1 MANLRFQV
9 VEEAFKKKPLEVAA
23 PAERPSEYFG
33 KYVFTRSKMYKYLQ
47 RDVYEK
53 LVDAIDNGAP
63 LDRSIADDVAR
74 GMQQW
79 AEENGVT
86 HYTHWFQPLTEGTAE
101 KHDAFIEHDG
111 KGGMIE
117 EFSGKLLVQQEPDA
131 SSFPNGGIRATF
143 EARGYSAWDPTS
155 PVFIIDDTLCIPTI
169 FISYTGEA
177 LDYKAPLK
185 RSLRALGEAALGVVR
200 YFDPNVKKVISNL
213 GWEQEYFLVD
223 EGLYSARPD
232 LMLTGRT
239 LMGHDS
245 AKNQQ
250 MDDHY
255 FGTIPDRVQAFMKD
269 LEVQALELAIPC
281 KTRHNEVAPNQFELA
296 PIYEE
301 TNLAVDHNMLLMS
314 LMKKVA
320 RKHGFRVLLH
330 EKPFDGI
337 NGSGKHNNWSLS
349 TDTGVLLHAPG
360 KTPEQNLRFVVFI
373 VETLMAVWKHNGL
386 LKASIMS
393 ATNAHRLGAN
403 EAPPAIISSVLGKQV
418 SELLEH
424 IEKADKED
432 LFAVAG
438 KQTVELD
445 IPEIPELLIDNTDR
459 NRTSPFAFTG
469 NRFEFRA
476 PGSECN
482 CASAMIALNTAV
494 AEALVSFKKRVDEK
508 IAELSVHSEPA
519 EGKLGPVF
527 RAIIEVVREDIKTCK
542 PIHFEGN
549 GYSDEWV
556 FEATRRGLD
565 VEKSCP
571 LIFDRYLDEETI
583 SMFESMGVMNR
594 KELRARNE
602 VKWETY
608 TKKIQIEAR
617 VLGDLT
623 MNHIIPVATHYQS
636 RLAKNVKSMLDIF
649 PKDEA
654 LKLCARNM
662 QIIRE
667 IAERVQ
673 TIETMVEELVES
685 RKVANR
691 ITTEREKAIAYH
703 DTVAPK
709 MEEIRYHIDKL
720 ELTVADELWTL
731 PKYRELLFIR

>member
-9 VEEAFKKKPLEVAA
+9 VEEAFKKRPEEVIA
-23 PAERPSEYFG
+23 PVERPSEYFG
-33 KYVFTRSKMYKYLQ
+33 KYVFNRAKMYKYLPA
-47 RDVYEK
+47 DVYDK
-53 LVDAIDNGAP
+53 LIDVIDNGAT
-63 LDRSIADDVAR
+63 LDRSIANAVAN
-74 GMQQW
+74 GMKQW

-86 HYTHWFQPLTEGTAE
+86 HYTHWFQPLTGGTAE

-131 SSFPNGGIRATF
+131 SSFPSGGIRNTF

-155 PVFIIDDTLCIPTI
+155 PVFIIDDTLCIPTV

-177 LDYKAPLK
+177 LDYKAPL
-185 RSLRALGEAALGVVR
+185 LRALHAVNVAATNVCH
-200 YFDPNVKKVISNL
+200 YFDPKVSKVTSNL

-223 EGLYSARPD
+223 ADLYSARPD

-269 LEVQALELAIPC
+269 LEIQALELSIPC
-281 KTRHNEVAPNQFELA
+281 KTRHNEVAPNQFEIA
-296 PIYEE
+296 PIFEE

-320 RKHGFRVLLH
+320 RKHGFIVLLH
-330 EKPFDGI
+330 EKPFAGI

-360 KTPEQNLRFVVFI
+360 KSPEANLRFVTFI
-373 VETLMAVWKHNGL
+373 VETLMGVYRHNGL

-403 EAPPAIISSVLGKQV
+403 EAPPAIISSFLGSQLTQLLDKIENSD
-418 SELLEH
+418 SE
-424 IEKADKED
+424 DV
-432 LFAVAG
+432 FNMAG
-438 KQTVELD
+438 KQGMKMD

-476 PGSECN
+476 VGSEAN
-482 CASAMIALNTAV
+482 CAAAMIALNSAV
-494 AEALVSFKKRVDEK
+494 AEALVDFKTRVDALIEK
-508 IAELSVHSEPA
+508 GEDKV
-519 EGKLGPVF
+519 K
-527 RAIIEVVREDIKTCK
+527 AIIDVLRQDIKTCK
-542 PIHFEGN
+542 PIRFDGN

-556 FEATRRGLD
+556 EEAKKRGLD
-565 VEKSCP
+565 CETSCP
-571 LIFDRYLDEETI
+571 VIFDNYLSDSSVE
-583 SMFESMGVMNR
+583 MFTKLGVMTK
-594 KELRARNE
+594 KELEARNE

-617 VLGDLT
+617 VMGDLT

-636 RLAKNVKSMLDIF
+636 MLLKNVQNMRLVF
-649 PKDEA
+649 PEEKAE
-654 LKLCARNM
+654 KLSSRNIK
-662 QIIRE
+662 IIE
-667 IAERVQ
+667 DIAERTQ
-673 TIETMVEELVES
+673 IIEKGVEELVNA
-685 RKVANR
+685 RKVANKL
-691 ITTEREKAIAYH
+691 TDERAKAVAYH

-709 MEEIRYHIDKL
+709 MEQIRYHIDKL
-720 ELTVADELWTL
+720 ELTVSDELWTL